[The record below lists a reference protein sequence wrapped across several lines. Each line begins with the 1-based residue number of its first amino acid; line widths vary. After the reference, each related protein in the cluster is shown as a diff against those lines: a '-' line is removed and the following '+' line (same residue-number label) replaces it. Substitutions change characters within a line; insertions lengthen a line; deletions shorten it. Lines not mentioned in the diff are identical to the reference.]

1 MNDKVE
7 ILFIKQTIVNYF
19 IVLYKDDSV
28 KYAFAFC
35 FQSNR
40 QVTALALLVMMEK
53 KILVT
58 NF

>member
-19 IVLYKDDSV
+19 IMLYKDDSV

-53 KILVT
+53 KFL
-58 NF
+58 